1 MLIFKEISPSDFAQ
15 IRNIVAKTGY
25 RSCQLSVGS
34 LYCLAE
40 QYQTKICIDN
50 DFLFVA
56 QHRPNVG
63 VCYFMPIGTGNLAA
77 AIDALNR
84 YHSTNYNTPLVFW
97 GIADDMVQDLQNVV
111 GSGVELIPDRDW
123 AEYIYTAQKLHAL
136 SGKRLQPKRN
146 AANQFRKN
154 YPHFVYAPITLANI
168 DEVWQFQQQYSQLDG
183 KLDSVVRRGLDV
195 FAAADFA
202 GGIIRIDGGIK
213 GYVLGCPISNTDFDI
228 LFENADK
235 NYNGI
240 FQVLEQELIALQ
252 LTDFQYINREE
263 DLGVAG
269 IRFAK
274 MGLHPD
280 VLMMKHTITMDT
292 DLFSIHYPL
301 SII

>member
-1 MLIFKEISPSDFAQ
+1 VLIFKEISPSDFAQ
-15 IRNIVAKTGY
+15 IRHIVAKTGY

-56 QHRPNVG
+56 QRRPNVG
-63 VCYFMPIGTGNLAA
+63 VCYFMPVGTGSLAM
-77 AIDALNR
+77 AIDALTH
-84 YHSTNYNTPLVFW
+84 YHSSNYSTPLTLW
-97 GIADDMVQDLQNVV
+97 GIADDMVQDLKNVV
-111 GSGVELIPDRDW
+111 GSDVELTPDRDW
-123 AEYIYTAQKLHAL
+123 AEYIYTAQKLHTL

-154 YPHFVYAPITLANI
+154 HPHFVYEPITPANI
-168 DEVWQFQQQYSQLDG
+168 EAVWQFQRQYSQLDG
-183 KLDSVVRRGLDV
+183 ALDNLVRRGLDM
-195 FAAADFA
+195 FAVADFT
-202 GGIIRIDGGIK
+202 GGIIRIDGSIK
-213 GYVLGCPISNTDFDI
+213 GYVLGYPINNSDFDI

-240 FQVLEQELIALQ
+240 FQVLEQELIASQ
-252 LTDFQYINREE
+252 LAAFQHINREE
-263 DLGVAG
+263 DLGVVG

-280 VLMMKHTITMDT
+280 VLLMKYTVTMNIR
-292 DLFSIHYPL
+292 SAQPQ
-301 SII
+301 